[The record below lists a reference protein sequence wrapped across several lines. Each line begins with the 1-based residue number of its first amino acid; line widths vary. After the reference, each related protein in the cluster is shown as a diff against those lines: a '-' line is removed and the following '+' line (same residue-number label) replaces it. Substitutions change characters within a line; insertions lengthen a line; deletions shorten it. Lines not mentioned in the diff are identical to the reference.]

1 MKQTFLEWLEDFVSS
16 IENPERPSGESEYRN
31 GCYDTQTL
39 IAAKLRFALEIEK
52 VNQSHETEILS

>member
-1 MKQTFLEWLEDFVSS
+1 MKQTFLEWLENFVIS
-16 IENPERPSGESEYRN
+16 IENPERPSQEDKYRR

-52 VNQSHETEILS
+52 VNKSEILS